1 MVELLRIYFIRSL
14 RGTYPSLAFLSS
26 LVVLLM
32 VHSIIFVRDSSCGVI
47 EQSDNLELSVVGLSE
62 VDL

>member
-26 LVVLLM
+26 LVVLLT